1 MITDWLTYIT
11 RFDSAFREHIKGV
24 SSSRI
29 LHLERLLGC
38 ELPGEYKDF
47 LNLLGDDSY
56 NLDLI
61 YNGTTNL
68 EDIIDFY
75 EQPIEPGDEDLFS
88 DYFVIGLGP
97 PPTEMLLIDRNKSP
111 GSIIL
116 GEPPGIIPHACSLGN
131 FLYHKVFARFEVGSK
146 KFRSALISQMAIK
159 QEMLISWA
167 NSENLYVEIF
177 SDKKNVCVT
186 KRNTA
191 VLLGTPPS
199 QSTHKTWVLIG
210 SDDRNHIK
218 YLEESL
224 AQSFELR
231 MDQSG

>member
-11 RFDSAFREHIKGV
+11 RFDPAFREHIKGA

-29 LHLERLLGC
+29 LHLERLLGF

-75 EQPIEPGDEDLFS
+75 EQPIEPGDEELFS
-88 DYFVIGLGP
+88 EYFVIGLGP
-97 PPTEMLLIDRNKSP
+97 PPTEMLLIAKNENP
-111 GSIIL
+111 GSITL
-116 GEPPGIIPHACSLGN
+116 GEPPGIISHASSLEN
-131 FLYHKVFARFEVGSK
+131 LLYHKVFTRFEIGSK
-146 KFRSALISQMAIK
+146 KFRSASISQESIK
-159 QEMLISWA
+159 QEMLINWA
-167 NSENLYVEIF
+167 SSENFYIEEF
-177 SDKKNVCVT
+177 SDKMNICVT
-186 KRNTA
+186 KNNTA
-191 VLLGTPPS
+191 ALLGTPPS

-210 SDDRNHIK
+210 SDDRDYVK
-218 YLEESL
+218 YLEKSL
-224 AQSFELR
+224 EKSFKLR
-231 MDQSG
+231 MDQSC